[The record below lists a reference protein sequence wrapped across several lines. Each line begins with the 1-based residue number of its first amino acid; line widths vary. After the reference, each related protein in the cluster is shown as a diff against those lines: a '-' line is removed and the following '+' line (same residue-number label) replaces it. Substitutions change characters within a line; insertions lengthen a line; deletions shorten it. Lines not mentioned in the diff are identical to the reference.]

1 MEDSISITTWTVTL
15 VVTFLENKN
24 INIPPQS
31 LATLNNNKGIR
42 QNPQSHHMLLYLPLI
57 HSKTTKAV
65 LKWQAL
71 SYPDIYGT
79 NAGAAQRIFFRVVTK
94 KLKLYKI

>member
-1 MEDSISITTWTVTL
+1 MVLDFTKIEYFFIV
-15 VVTFLENKN
+15 LELHKVEYFF
-24 INIPPQS
+24 ILLKS

-79 NAGAAQRIFFRVVTK
+79 NAVVALRIFFRVVTK
-94 KLKLYKI
+94 KHKLYKI